1 MTQFRYILILT
12 FSLFS
17 QSLAI
22 AQEELSASQLYS
34 EALEAVNDNS
44 VANDFKAI
52 QHMNKSAEMIHAPA
66 ARYLGLMYWF
76 GKIVI
81 KDIPTA
87 QKWFYKADCLECNN
101 SQQPSN
107 KSFSYYYIR
116 IFSTHNGGNSK
127 DECLKKQKEINSKFS
142 QLDTR
147 LRHNAPYWH
156 IDAGYF
162 LSKEEA
168 ESVAKN
174 IKKVFPQYRNTIK
187 IIKDT
192 KFYR

>member
-1 MTQFRYILILT
+1 MKRYRHIILLTILII
-12 FSLFS
+12 S
-17 QSLAI
+17 QSTAF
-22 AQEELSASQLYS
+22 AQEELSASQLY
-34 EALEAVNDNS
+34 ANAVNAVNDNF
-44 VANDFKAI
+44 VANDFNAI
-52 QHMNKSAEMIHAPA
+52 QQLNSSAEMSHAPA

-87 QKWFYKADCLECNN
+87 QRWLYKADCIECSN
-101 SQQPSN
+101 SKQPAN
-107 KSFSYYYIR
+107 KSFSYFYIR
-116 IFSTHNGGNSK
+116 IFSAHNGGK
-127 DECLKKQKEINSKFS
+127 TKEECIKKQKEITAKIS

-156 IDAGYF
+156 LDAGYF

-168 ESVAKN
+168 ESMAVN
-174 IKKVFPQYRNTIK
+174 IKMQFPQYRKSIK

-192 KFYR
+192 KIYR